1 MSVRKYVTSKYQ
13 PQHQWQFTSATRDN
27 TSNGD
32 MSRRRVPLFFKKKRK
47 QYKHLHGE
55 KKKKVSQ
62 MVWMRTVITYLVDG
76 QSTIEQREGEKIG
89 NEISK
94 SRKREREKKNR
105 TEAWG
110 GKKRTKIKQI
120 QREKTQVMRADRE
133 RDAQRDSLSC
143 VRAAFQFSFKLL
155 FFFFSLSFALD
166 LSVSRRRV
174 VPATLS
180 RFPSLSSV
188 SRVPAARI
196 HRGTDEEEE
205 QGTYKRGRKANEK
218 WLFFFCFFF
227 NSRPTSVFLRLAWQ
241 TEGFILLIYVPHS
254 LIRSHSCLN
263 MNNAERRRW
272 EKAADDNLLL
282 MSAGFYLHMSFTPR
296 FSLGL

>member
-1 MSVRKYVTSKYQ
+1 MHSVTPS
-13 PQHQWQFTSATRDN
+13 HAF
-27 TSNGD
+27 
-32 MSRRRVPLFFKKKRK
+32 
-47 QYKHLHGE
+47 
-55 KKKKVSQ
+55 
-62 MVWMRTVITYLVDG
+62 
-76 QSTIEQREGEKIG
+76 EQ
-89 NEISK
+89 
-94 SRKREREKKNR
+94 
-105 TEAWG
+105 
-110 GKKRTKIKQI
+110 
-120 QREKTQVMRADRE
+120 
-133 RDAQRDSLSC
+133 LSS
-143 VRAAFQFSFKLL
+143 FSFKLL

-296 FSLGL
+296 FSLEL

>member
-1 MSVRKYVTSKYQ
+1 
-13 PQHQWQFTSATRDN
+13 
-27 TSNGD
+27 
-32 MSRRRVPLFFKKKRK
+32 
-47 QYKHLHGE
+47 
-55 KKKKVSQ
+55 

-76 QSTIEQREGEKIG
+76 QSTREQREGEKIG

-110 GKKRTKIKQI
+110 GKKKTKIKQI

-155 FFFFSLSFALD
+155 FFFLSLSFALD

-188 SRVPAARI
+188 SRVPAASI

>member
-1 MSVRKYVTSKYQ
+1 MGRVRE
-13 PQHQWQFTSATRDN
+13 
-27 TSNGD
+27 
-32 MSRRRVPLFFKKKRK
+32 SREKNRKWDKQVKK
-47 QYKHLHGE
+47 E
-55 KKKKVSQ
+55 
-62 MVWMRTVITYLVDG
+62 
-76 QSTIEQREGEKIG
+76 
-89 NEISK
+89 
-94 SRKREREKKNR
+94 REREK
-105 TEAWG
+105 TEPKHEAE
-110 GKKRTKIKQI
+110 KKKTKIKQI